1 MDLKGA
7 NVTTTH
13 MILHVVRT
21 RNTHA
26 IAMSITVHQF
36 GLLPFLFTQ
45 ICDVNFDANMY
56 M

>member
-7 NVTTTH
+7 NVSTTQ

-26 IAMSITVHQF
+26 IAMSITVQSTAHQF
-36 GLLPFLFTQ
+36 KSLLPFYLPRYVT
-45 ICDVNFDANMY
+45 
-56 M
+56 